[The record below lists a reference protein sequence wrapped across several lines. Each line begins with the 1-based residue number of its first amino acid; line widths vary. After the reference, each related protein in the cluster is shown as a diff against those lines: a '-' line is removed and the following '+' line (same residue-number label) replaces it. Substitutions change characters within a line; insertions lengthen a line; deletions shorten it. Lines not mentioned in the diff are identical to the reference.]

1 MKFSAFADLAR
12 TRRSI
17 RRYEDR
23 PVPAD
28 LIREILTVAQ
38 WSPSAHNRQPW
49 RFVVIETPRVK
60 EELARQ
66 MGAQL
71 RQDLQKDHVP
81 TDVIDQDVNRSY
93 ERMTSAP
100 VLVCVCMSMLDMDTY
115 SDARRNENETIMA
128 VQSTAMAGQTLLLG
142 VHAAG
147 LSACWLCAP
156 LFCPEIVRNVLDLPK
171 DWQAQGLITIGYP
184 AQTRERTRHPLDT
197 QLLWR

>member
-1 MKFSAFADLAR
+1 MIFSAFADLAR
-12 TRRSI
+12 ARRSI
-17 RRYEDR
+17 RRYDDR
-23 PVPAD
+23 PVSAH

-49 RFVVIETPRVK
+49 RFVVIETEQAK
-60 EELARQ
+60 HDLAHQ

-71 RQDLQKDHVP
+71 RQDLENDHVP
-81 TDVIDQDVNRSY
+81 TDVIEQDVNRSY
-93 ERMTSAP
+93 ERITSAP
-100 VLVCVCMSMLDMDTY
+100 VLICVCMSMIDMDTY
-115 SDARRNENETIMA
+115 SDRRRNENEKIMA
-128 VQSTAMAGQTLLLG
+128 IQSTAMAGQTLLLG

-171 DWQAQGLITIGYP
+171 DWQPQGLITIGYP

-197 QLLWR
+197 QVLWR